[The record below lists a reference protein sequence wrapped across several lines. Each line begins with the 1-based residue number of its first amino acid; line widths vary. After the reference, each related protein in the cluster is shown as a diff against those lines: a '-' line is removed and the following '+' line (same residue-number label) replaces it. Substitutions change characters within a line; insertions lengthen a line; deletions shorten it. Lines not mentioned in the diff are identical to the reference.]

1 MAFVNFTAQE
11 IVSHVRGWFIVFSL
25 AVALLLNLLPLQ
37 GVALLLRPDFVALMV
52 LYWSIN
58 QPQRVGMSVAF
69 TIGLLMDVGDASI
82 FGQHALAY
90 SVMAFIGL
98 LLHRRLRIFS
108 LHKQVPQ
115 VGLLLLSAQLIM
127 LLTGLLAGANFPGWD
142 FFLASVSGALLWP
155 LLPTLVKMRQRRKP
169 DPDAL

>member
-11 IVSHVRGWFIVFSL
+11 IVSHVRSWFIVFSL

-37 GVALLLRPDFVALMV
+37 GVTLLLRPDFVALMV

-69 TIGLLMDVGDASI
+69 TMGLLMDVSDASI

-90 SVMAFIGL
+90 SVMAFIAL
-98 LLHRRLRIFS
+98 LLHRRLLVFS
-108 LHKQVPQ
+108 LYKQVPQ
-115 VGLLLLSAQLIM
+115 VGLLLLSVQLIM
-127 LLTGLLAGANFPGWD
+127 LLTGLLAGANLPGWD
-142 FFLASVSGALLWP
+142 YFLASASGALLWP
-155 LLPTLVKMRQRRKP
+155 LLPVLVKMPQRRKP
-169 DPDAL
+169 NPDAL